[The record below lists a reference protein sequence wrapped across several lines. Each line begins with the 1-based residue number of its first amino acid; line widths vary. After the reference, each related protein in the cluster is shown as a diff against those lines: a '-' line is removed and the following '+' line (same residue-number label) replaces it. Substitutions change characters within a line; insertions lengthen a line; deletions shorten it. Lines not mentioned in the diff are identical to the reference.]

1 MNEIEETF
9 DAELDFTD
17 KVEAEMYKEMYKKL
31 MEDIE
36 RKMGEQLKGK
46 WEEEVDRKKYRQLIS
61 EYIQF
66 KRNHVKHFKFDS
78 ALNATMFG
86 EILINC
92 MPL

>member
-17 KVEAEMYKEMYKKL
+17 KVEAEMYKKMYKKL

-66 KRNHVKHFKFDS
+66 KRNNVKHFKFDS